1 MPSFEYSPTELDTD
15 WIHPWIWLDWVDL
28 WEELHGLDWIGLG
41 QMTANSLETE
51 IFRLEA
57 GLVKQTLKKLKY
69 SQCV

>member
-1 MPSFEYSPTELDTD
+1 MDLIGLGRFVGGIA
-15 WIHPWIWLDWVDL
+15 WI
-28 WEELHGLDWIGLG
+28 GLDWIGLG

>member
-1 MPSFEYSPTELDTD
+1 MDLNGLGRLVGGIA
-15 WIHPWIWLDWVDL
+15 WI
-28 WEELHGLDWIGLG
+28 GLDLG

>member
-1 MPSFEYSPTELDTD
+1 M
-15 WIHPWIWLDWVDL
+15 DL
-28 WEELHGLDWIGLG
+28 IGLGRFVGGIAWIGLG

>member
-1 MPSFEYSPTELDTD
+1 
-15 WIHPWIWLDWVDL
+15 LDWVDL